1 MMKRYQ
7 CIENE
12 ARVLGSPAARA
23 VAVSAVLLLG
33 GCSADIGRFDFP
45 AFNLNAKGDATGSL
59 PVPPESVGGGSI
71 ASAPTDSGSPRDSYS
86 GGTYIPPRASRP
98 QGGGVEMAALP
109 DAARA
114 DPPSY
119 KAPSQ
124 PYAAA
129 PRYDADRSSS
139 RSSRQ
144 VASNAEPAAA
154 SGGSIEV
161 QRGDTVYGL
170 ARRHGVTVKDLMA
183 ANNLTS
189 ANLKPGQRLQMPGA
203 GSGSSTGSAQTAEAA
218 ARKSQPVTVAANASP
233 PANWSGSYTV
243 KAGDSLYRIARE
255 HNVKVAELQSAN
267 GITNPMQLKPGLTL
281 HVPGEGGA
289 MASASKPSSVVAAE
303 AASPNTPEPSAP
315 RAIQST
321 TQPTLL
327 NGSKQVAALN
337 EGRMT
342 DAPTTPTT
350 PSAATQKP
358 TQTAAAATA
367 VPAAMSKL
375 RWPAKGK
382 VLSGFG
388 QRSDGTHNDG
398 VNIAVPQGT
407 EVHAA
412 EEGEVAYAG
421 SELKGYGNLVLVRHD
436 NGWVTAYAHND
447 TVMVKRGDKVRRGD
461 VIAKAGSSGQV
472 DQPQVH
478 FELRQGSKPIDP
490 LPYLERL

>member
-1 MMKRYQ
+1 MMKRFQ
-7 CIENE
+7 RIENE
-12 ARVLGSPAARA
+12 TGVSGLPAARA

-33 GCSADIGRFDFP
+33 GCSADVGRFDFP

-59 PVPPESVGGGSI
+59 PVPPEPVGGGI
-71 ASAPTDSGSPRDSYS
+71 ASAPIDSGSTRDSYS
-86 GGTYIPPRASRP
+86 GGTYVPPRTSRP
-98 QGGGVEMAALP
+98 ERGGVEMAALP
-109 DAARA
+109 DASRSDA
-114 DPPSY
+114 PSY
-119 KAPSQ
+119 RAPSQ
-124 PYAAA
+124 PYASAPRHDGDRAASRTPRGAAA
-129 PRYDADRSSS
+129 PDS
-139 RSSRQ
+139 
-144 VASNAEPAAA
+144 EPA
-154 SGGSIEV
+154 GQPGETIEV
-161 QRGDTVYGL
+161 RSGDTVFGL
-170 ARRHGVTVKDLMA
+170 ARRHGVTVNALMA
-183 ANNLTS
+183 ANNMTNSQLRV
-189 ANLKPGQRLQMPGA
+189 GQRLQLPNGGA
-203 GSGSSTGSAQTAEAA
+203 RSAA
-218 ARKSQPVTVAANASP
+218 TVAASEPSRRSQAPSVAVNANP

-243 KAGDSLYRIARE
+243 KSGDSLYRIARQ
-255 HNVKVAELQSAN
+255 HNIKVAELQSAN

-281 HVPGEGGA
+281 HVPGDGGVA
-289 MASASKPSSVVAAE
+289 AGASKPASVAAAE
-303 AASPNTPEPSAP
+303 AASPSMPETTAP

-327 NGSKQVAALN
+327 NGSRQVAALD
-337 EGRMT
+337 EGRVT
-342 DAPTTPTT
+342 DAPASAP
-350 PSAATQKP
+350 AATQKP

-367 VPAAMSKL
+367 VPASMSKL

-421 SELKGYGNLVLVRHD
+421 SELKGYGNLVLIRHD

-447 TVMVKRGDKVRRGD
+447 TLLVKRGDKVRRGD
-461 VIAKAGSSGQV
+461 VVAKAGSSGQV